1 MPAARGWRLRDSGG
15 PDVLCPER
23 SVLRSSQSRPPPR
36 GGGLWVFVGSPCSPF
51 DRPVASSRARSR
63 NDRQLTIARRRRV
76 AADGDARGGV
86 CGLCACAPVRTSGR
100 SGACLNSSRC
110 TTRSPARLP
119 ALRQVSTARRPGSA
133 LNVKDERSLHRLDS
147 HSEPP
152 SPVIRSNLVII
163 TGIRATAPGRYKL
176 NRPVTYSTNC
186 AQSRLISPNVSLR
199 RRRRDTSRTDAWAAG
214 VP

>member
-1 MPAARGWRLRDSGG
+1 MTPPSHGVRGVLSSSCRATCRVACRVAVEFPVELSRPGLNADGGRRAPLPAAGG
-15 PDVLCPER
+15 SATRAVLCPER

-51 DRPVASSRARSR
+51 DRPVASSHAAMLARG
-63 NDRQLTIARRRRV
+63 TIARRRRV

-119 ALRQVSTARRPGSA
+119 ALRQVRQRRRPGSA
-133 LNVKDERSLHRLDS
+133 LNVKMKDRSTVSILILSRRLPLY
-147 HSEPP
+147 E
-152 SPVIRSNLVII
+152 VI
-163 TGIRATAPGRYKL
+163 
-176 NRPVTYSTNC
+176 
-186 AQSRLISPNVSLR
+186 SL
-199 RRRRDTSRTDAWAAG
+199 
-214 VP
+214 